1 MSGDEFI
8 ASEDPRAQALDR
20 ALSRALYPPA
30 LPPGFQRR
38 LQAALARESAG
49 AGSRAA
55 SRTHAQREQRE
66 RMAELDA
73 DYLRLR
79 RRTLG
84 TLIGGAFAAG
94 AALVEDDQITRGGDR
109 AEQFGE
115 VFGERDRRLA
125 GAAGERD
132 DRRSCFADRRP
143 VAPESER
150 DGTGRGSAR
159 VECDRQPC
167 AGEVVRARA
176 GLVGD

>member
-1 MSGDEFI
+1 MSSDEFI
-8 ASEDPRAQALDR
+8 ASEDPRAQALDA
-20 ALSRALYPPA
+20 ALARALYPPA
-30 LPPGFQRR
+30 LPPGFQLR

-94 AALVEDDQITRGGDR
+94 AAVAAVFPWLQ
-109 AEQFGE
+109 ASFG
-115 VFGERDRRLA
+115 VNAIYVLASA
-125 GAAGERD
+125 GALLGIGIGTASWIGRVRIPNPFER
-132 DRRSCFADRRP
+132 
-143 VAPESER
+143 
-150 DGTGRGSAR
+150 
-159 VECDRQPC
+159 
-167 AGEVVRARA
+167 
-176 GLVGD
+176 L